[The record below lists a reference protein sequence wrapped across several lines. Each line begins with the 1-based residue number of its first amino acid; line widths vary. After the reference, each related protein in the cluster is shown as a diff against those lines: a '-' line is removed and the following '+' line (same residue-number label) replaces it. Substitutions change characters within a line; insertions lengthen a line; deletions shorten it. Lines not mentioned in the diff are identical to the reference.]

1 MYEFVVDETKGIA
14 TLGGH
19 PLKQLAKFQIKAND
33 PTEPVEV
40 ILHVMV
46 DRVKV
51 DVDYGTSCAKNSRM
65 PLALFLKRFSM
76 YTINSS
82 GSTNSPL

>member
-19 PLKQLAKFQIKAND
+19 PLKQLAKFQIKANG

-46 DRVKV
+46 DRVEV
-51 DVDYGTSCAKNSRM
+51 NVEAH
-65 PLALFLKRFSM
+65 
-76 YTINSS
+76 
-82 GSTNSPL
+82 

>member
-1 MYEFVVDETKGIA
+1 MNGENTMYEFVVDETKGIA

-19 PLKQLAKFQIKAND
+19 PLKQLAKFQIKANG
-33 PTEPVEV
+33 PTEPMEV

-51 DVDYGTSCAKNSRM
+51 DVEAH
-65 PLALFLKRFSM
+65 
-76 YTINSS
+76 
-82 GSTNSPL
+82 